1 MIMTYTILKLQ
12 PDNKLKI
19 KIKVFAPQRKIY
31 TTTTWMSKKLVTP
44 LEPANL

>member
-19 KIKVFAPQRKIY
+19 KIKVFAPQRKNLHNYYLDEQEISH
-31 TTTTWMSKKLVTP
+31 TTGTG
-44 LEPANL
+44 